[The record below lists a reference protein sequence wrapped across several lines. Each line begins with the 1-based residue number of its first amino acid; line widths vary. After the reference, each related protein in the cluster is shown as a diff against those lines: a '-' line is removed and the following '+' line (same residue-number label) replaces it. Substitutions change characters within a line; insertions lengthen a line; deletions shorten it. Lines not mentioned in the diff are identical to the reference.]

1 MLLHDLFRDSVV
13 RHPDGLA
20 VDVPPSGGRTERR
33 TVTYRELAAMADGV
47 QAALT
52 GIAAAEARVVVLLP
66 RSDPW
71 SFAAQLGVLQAGA
84 AHVCLD
90 PAFPDDYIAAVA
102 ADAGAVAIVTD
113 QDGAARCASAGV
125 PRLVVPLTIGAP
137 LAAPSP
143 PPTPDRLAYVIYT
156 SGTTGRPKGVLLEHR
171 GAVNLIREGV
181 RRFGLGPGDRV
192 AQGSSAAYDSSIEET
207 WLALAS
213 GAAVVVLDDETV
225 RLGPDLAPWLR
236 RERVTVLCPPPTL
249 LRAMDL
255 RAPAA
260 ALPALRL
267 CYVGGEPLSDDLA
280 TTWGGA
286 LWLENGYGP
295 TECTVTVVRGRVRPG
310 EPVTIGE
317 PVPPHRALLLDE
329 QLQPVADGEAGEL
342 CIAGPGLA
350 RGYLGRDALT
360 RERFPVLDG
369 IGRVYR
375 TGDLVVRDPDG
386 RLRCLGR
393 IDAQVKV
400 RGYRIELE
408 SVEAQLAVGDGVR
421 EVVCAV
427 QGEEPDRELVAFVVP
442 RDPAAPPDFAAL
454 ARGVA
459 ERSPAYTVPTRFA
472 LLEQVPRTVGGKV
485 DRRALPLLVT
495 PRARDRDD
503 ITATP
508 GERIR
513 AAMAGVLGLEA
524 AQLAVDDD
532 FFAVGGNSLRA
543 ALLVSRLRRWPELA
557 SVAVRDVYAAPTA
570 AGLAATL
577 AARAP
582 VVAGGAAAVPLAPLR
597 RVLAFTIAQLLVLTA
612 ALVVTAALAWVSVF
626 VVTPW
631 LLASWS
637 LPALLL
643 AAPWL
648 VVAGRA
654 AFGVGAYHVLV
665 AAKELLIGRYRPG
678 STSAWSGLRLRHWLV
693 TNLARAVPWRLVEGT
708 ELHAVLLRGLGARI
722 GRRVHLHR
730 GVDLTGGG
738 WDLLEIGDDATLGRE
753 VDLGL
758 CELHDGRLVIG
769 AVRIGEGAVL
779 EARSGT
785 AGDVDV
791 GAGAVLEPLAFAAA
805 GARIGDGEL
814 WRGVPAVRVATAP
827 PCAPDRRGASWRCTA
842 AVLAGRLLLA
852 PIAQLPIAL
861 LAVWLLGA
869 PGAGDELRRWLAGE
883 AALPSRWWWIVST
896 IPTAWLP
903 LSLLGAALWLRLS
916 PGVAAGE
923 LPRWSLRWY
932 WLSSRTAGVERAG
945 LWLSGTL
952 FWPWWLRLAGMRVG
966 RDVEVST
973 ILDVLPE
980 RTAIG
985 GGSFLADGVYLGVPS
1000 IRAGRVTVAD
1010 TAFGERTFVGN
1021 HVVVPSG
1028 QRLPDDLLLGVCTVG
1043 DAATMRAGTAWF
1055 GQPALQLPRR
1065 EVIEVDRRL
1074 THEPGPLRYANR
1086 LFWESLRGTLP
1097 VLPALLALWWCGFV
1111 AEGGLLASCVA
1122 SLLVAAALAFVVLAT
1137 KWLLLGRV
1145 RPGQHGLWSCWASRW
1160 DFHYVLW
1167 QRYGRAL
1174 LMPLEGTLLL
1184 GWFLRAIGV
1193 RIGRRCVLGRG
1204 FAQVVDPDMLTI
1216 GDGATVHALF
1226 QAHSFEDRVLKIGP
1240 VRLGA
1245 GCSVGRAAVVLYG
1258 ADIGERTRVAP
1269 HSVVMK
1275 HELLLPDRDYAG
1287 APSVE
1292 LARATTPATAP
1303 VPVVAPQG
1311 ERLVALD
1318 VARGLAVLGMVWLHF
1333 VPQPDDPGASAGA
1346 AIVDASVRW
1355 LEGVPA
1361 ALFMLLA
1368 GASWALSGRRDAGYV
1383 SRRALVLAAIGLPF
1397 WWFVW
1402 PYDVLTPM
1410 ALMLPLVVALLLRGR
1425 GALVAGVATMLL
1437 AAPLVVH
1444 FGGDVIA
1451 ADQLDDG
1458 THRAHRGLSWATLR
1472 YFTIDGAYPL
1482 LPWLLLPLL
1491 GALLAD
1497 ATRDVAR
1504 LARWCWLALPLP
1516 FLAWLCAVI
1525 ADDAGDE
1532 LAAQLAVTWPPTSLP
1547 FLLRCGGAAVAI
1559 AACLTWWVAVRGLP
1573 RWLRPIAAVGRA
1585 SLTHYLLHIAGVYAL
1600 LRLWWPDEDWS
1611 VAVGIAVAV
1620 GYVAFALLVSPLW
1633 FRRFRRGPLEALLR
1647 LASRGRERAPSHEGA
1662 PPGTNGA

>member
-1 MLLHDLFRDSVV
+1 MLLHDLFRASVA

-20 VDVPPSGGRTERR
+20 VDVPPGAGRDERR
-33 TVTYRELAAMADGV
+33 GVTYRELAAMADRV
-47 QAALT
+47 AAALAGAVT
-52 GIAAAEARVVVLLP
+52 AEARVVVLLP

-71 SFAAQLGVLQAGA
+71 LFAAQLGVLQAGA

-90 PAFPDDYIAAVA
+90 PAFPDDYVA
-102 ADAGAVAIVTD
+102 QVIADAGAAAIVTD
-113 QDGAARCASAGV
+113 ASGQARCAGAAAVPLIVPSAGAAAV
-125 PRLVVPLTIGAP
+125 APATPVTPL
-137 LAAPSP
+137 
-143 PPTPDRLAYVIYT
+143 PDSLAYVIYT

-181 RRFGLGPGDRV
+181 RRFGLGPGDRI

-213 GAAVVVLDDETV
+213 GATVVVLDDETV

-255 RAPAA
+255 RAPAV

-267 CYVGGEPLSDDLA
+267 CYVGGEPLSEDLA
-280 TTWGGA
+280 ATWGGA

-329 QLQPVADGEAGEL
+329 RLQPVADGEAGEL

-350 RGYLGRDALT
+350 RGYLGHDELT
-360 RERFPVLDG
+360 RERFPTLPEV
-369 IGRVYR
+369 GRVYR

-400 RGYRIELE
+400 RGHRIELE
-408 SVEAQLAVGDGVR
+408 SVEAQLAAGEGVR

-442 RDPAAPPDFAAL
+442 RDPASPPDFAAL
-454 ARGVA
+454 ARVVA
-459 ERSPAYTVPTRFA
+459 ERSPGYAVPTRFA
-472 LLEQVPRTVGGKV
+472 LLAHVPRTVGGKV
-485 DRRALPLLVT
+485 DRRSLPQLVT
-495 PRARDRDD
+495 PRRRDQSAREAVALD
-503 ITATP
+503 
-508 GERIR
+508 ERVR
-513 AAMAGVLGLEA
+513 TAMAGVLGRDA
-524 AQLAVDDD
+524 QQLAPDDD

-543 ALLVSRLRRWPELA
+543 ALLVSELRRWPDLA
-557 SVAVRDVYAAPTA
+557 SVAVRDVYATPSA

-582 VVAGGAAAVPLAPLR
+582 IAAAEATAAALVPAA
-597 RVLAFTIAQLLVLTA
+597 RVIAFTSAQLLVLA
-612 ALVVTAALAWVSVF
+612 AMLVVVAAVACALTFGVLPSLLAAWSLPTVLLLG
-626 VVTPW
+626 PW
-631 LLASWS
+631 LLSAVRAVLGLGAW
-637 LPALLL
+637 
-643 AAPWL
+643 WL
-648 VVAGRA
+648 
-654 AFGVGAYHVLV
+654 LV
-665 AAKELLIGRYRPG
+665 AAKELLIGSYRPT
-678 STSAWSGLRLRHWLV
+678 SVSAWSGLRLRHWIV
-693 TNLARAVPWRLVEGT
+693 GNLARAVPWALVEGT
-708 ELHAVLLRGLGARI
+708 ELHAVLLRGLGARV

-785 AGDVDV
+785 AGDVVV
-791 GAGAVLEPLAFAAA
+791 GDGAVLGPLAFAAA
-805 GARIGDGEL
+805 GARLGDGEL
-814 WRGVPAVRVATAP
+814 WCGVPAARVGAAP
-827 PCAPDRRGASWRCTA
+827 PLESSREGSSWRCSL
-842 AVLAGRLLLA
+842 AVLASRLLLA
-852 PIAQLPIAL
+852 PLAQLPLAL
-861 LAVWLLGA
+861 LIVWWLGA
-869 PGAGDELRRWLAGE
+869 SDADGELRRWLAGE
-883 AALPSRWWWIVST
+883 AVLPVRWWSAAIALPVL
-896 IPTAWLP
+896 WLP

-916 PGVAAGE
+916 PAVAAGE
-923 LPRWSLRWY
+923 LPRWSMRWH
-932 WLSSRTAGVERAG
+932 WLESRTALLERAG

-985 GGSFLADGVYLGVPS
+985 AGSFLADGVYLGVPR
-1000 IRAGRVTVAD
+1000 IRAGHVTVAD
-1010 TAFGERTFVGN
+1010 TSLGERTFVGN
-1021 HVVVPSG
+1021 HVVVPG
-1028 QRLPDDLLLGVCTVG
+1028 GERLPDDLLLGVCTVG

-1055 GQPALQLPRR
+1055 GQPALQLPQR

-1086 LFWESLRGTLP
+1086 LFWESLRLS
-1097 VLPALLALWWCGFV
+1097 LPALPTALALWWCEVTATGGFV
-1111 AEGGLLASCVA
+1111 TGCVA
-1122 SLLVAAALAFVVLAT
+1122 SFVVAAVLTFVVLAT

-1174 LMPLEGTLLL
+1174 LMPLEGTLLI

-1193 RIGRRCVLGRG
+1193 RLGRRCVLGRG

-1226 QAHSFEDRVLKIGP
+1226 QAHSFEDRVLKIAP

-1245 GCSVGRAAVVLYG
+1245 ACTVGRAAVVLYG
-1258 ADIGERTRVAP
+1258 ADIGEGARVTP

-1275 HELLLPDRDYAG
+1275 HELLLPGRDYAG

-1292 LARATTPATAP
+1292 IARAAPPEPAASDDAAP
-1303 VPVVAPQG
+1303 AG
-1311 ERLVALD
+1311 ERLFALD
-1318 VARGLAVLGMVWLHF
+1318 AAPAGERLFALDAARGVAVLGMVWLHF
-1333 VPQPDDPGASAGA
+1333 VPEPADAGASFGA
-1346 AIVDASVRW
+1346 AAVDVSLHL

-1368 GASWALSGRRDAGYV
+1368 GASWALSGRRDVGYV
-1383 SRRALVLAAIGLPF
+1383 ARRALTLAAIGVPF
-1397 WWFVW
+1397 WCFVW

-1410 ALMLPLVVALLLRGR
+1410 AIMLPMVVALLLRGR
-1425 GALVAGVATMLL
+1425 GALIAGVAAMLL

-1458 THRAHRGLSWATLR
+1458 THRAHGGLSWATLR

-1497 ATRDVAR
+1497 VVRDARR
-1504 LARWCWLALPLP
+1504 LARWCCLALPLP
-1516 FLAWLCAVI
+1516 AVAWWCDAV
-1525 ADDAGDE
+1525 AEHAGE
-1532 LAAQLAVTWPPTSLP
+1532 GLSAQLAVTWQPTSLP
-1547 FLLRCGGAAVAI
+1547 FLLRCGGAAVAV
-1559 AACLTWWVAVRGLP
+1559 AAGFGWWAATRALP
-1573 RWLRPIAAVGRA
+1573 RWVSPIAAVGRA
-1585 SLTHYLLHIAGVYAL
+1585 SLTHYLLHIAGVYAS
-1600 LRLWWPDEDWS
+1600 LRLWWPDEDWPL
-1611 VAVGIAVAV
+1611 AVGIAVAV
-1620 GYVAFALLVSPLW
+1620 GYVVFALVASRLW
-1633 FRRFRRGPLEALLR
+1633 FRSFRRGPLEALLR
-1647 LASRGRERAPSHEGA
+1647 LASRGVG
-1662 PPGTNGA
+1662 